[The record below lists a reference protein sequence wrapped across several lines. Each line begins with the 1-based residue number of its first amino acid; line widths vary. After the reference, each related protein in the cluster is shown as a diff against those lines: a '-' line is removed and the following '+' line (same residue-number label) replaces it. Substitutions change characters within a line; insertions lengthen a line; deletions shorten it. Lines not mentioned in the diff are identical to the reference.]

1 MRPAWRL
8 YGNGAFAITEKPE
21 VPWCHVLAN
30 LDFGTLVESG
40 ALGCTW
46 AVNARENKLTPWFN
60 DTRTG
65 NRGELLFLRV
75 KNEVYDLIQ
84 ARGQNFRPA
93 WRFGAAGRAKSKRL
107 LRWLCRILEC

>member
-1 MRPAWRL
+1 MFWQTL
-8 YGNGAFAITEKPE
+8 I
-21 VPWCHVLAN
+21 
-30 LDFGTLVESG
+30 FGTLVESG

-84 ARGQNFRPA
+84 GARAEFRPA

-107 LRWLCRILEC
+107 LRCCAGYWNAENSAKVGIL